1 MVLKEKDF
9 IEIKFTGKVKDGEIF
24 DSNIK
29 EDLEKIQ
36 TQNPVEAKDFV
47 FCLGQGMF
55 LKSLDDFLIGK
66 LETEKDYDIV
76 LPPEKAFGNRDPGLI
91 QRIPSRIFKEHKI
104 APFPGI
110 TFNFDGRAGKVLTVS
125 GGRVMVDFNHGLAGK
140 DIEYKI
146 KLIRKVID
154 EKEKIKS
161 LNDFFF
167 RKSLNFEVKEN
178 KLIFNL
184 NKEDAQLKNLI
195 ELLKDKYKEMLDLEV
210 EVRLGEEKEEKKKED
225 KNKGSS

>member
-36 TQNPVEAKDFV
+36 TQNPVEAKDFI

-195 ELLKDKYKEMLDLEV
+195 ELLKDKYKEM
-210 EVRLGEEKEEKKKED
+210 
-225 KNKGSS
+225 

>member
-36 TQNPVEAKDFV
+36 KQNPVEAKDFV

-66 LETEKDYDIV
+66 PETEKNYDVV

-91 QRIPSRIFKEHKI
+91 QRIPSRIFKEH
-104 APFPGI
+104 
-110 TFNFDGRAGKVLTVS
+110 N
-125 GGRVMVDFNHGLAGK
+125 
-140 DIEYKI
+140 
-146 KLIRKVID
+146 
-154 EKEKIKS
+154 
-161 LNDFFF
+161 
-167 RKSLNFEVKEN
+167 
-178 KLIFNL
+178 
-184 NKEDAQLKNLI
+184 
-195 ELLKDKYKEMLDLEV
+195 
-210 EVRLGEEKEEKKKED
+210 
-225 KNKGSS
+225 